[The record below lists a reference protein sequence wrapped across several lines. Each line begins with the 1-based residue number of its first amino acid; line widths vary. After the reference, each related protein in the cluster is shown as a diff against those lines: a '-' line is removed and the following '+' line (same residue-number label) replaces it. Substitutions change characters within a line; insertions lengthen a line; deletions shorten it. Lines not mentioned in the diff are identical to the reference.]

1 MKVIIAWPLERSG
14 NEMEKYAVALNIEF
28 SLALIKHNF
37 KGLGMCSKSR
47 MGGGLCFS
55 LPDKQLLKSSLNER
69 K

>member
-1 MKVIIAWPLERSG
+1 
-14 NEMEKYAVALNIEF
+14 MEKYAVALNIEF

-47 MGGGLCFS
+47 MGGGGGLCFS

>member
-1 MKVIIAWPLERSG
+1 
-14 NEMEKYAVALNIEF
+14 MEKYAVALNIEF

-47 MGGGLCFS
+47 MGGGGLCFS